1 MRDRVAVKRRIGQL
15 YALLKMREAQRKLI
29 LLYHSVGV
37 SAEATA
43 KQVFRDHIAEIVA
56 MGRLLPLRDILGST
70 PDRAI
75 AVAITFDDGYATL
88 KDHAAAILADFGCS
102 ATVFLNVGE
111 IADRERRASRPE
123 DGYYSGEEFLTWR
136 DVDSL
141 VAAGWSVGSHG
152 VHHVD
157 LVTASNVTV
166 KNELSISKSMIEKR
180 LGKVCEMFAYP
191 WGRKNRRL
199 LVEVRSAGYRYGFS
213 GDHSR
218 LTATSDPL
226 ALPRV
231 NVANEYLRDDMA
243 AILRGDWDY
252 LYWVSG
258 TKAAFNSWY
267 GPAQRH
273 YEAFKK
279 KMGGIEVT

>member
-1 MRDRVAVKRRIGQL
+1 MRDRITIKRHIGQL
-15 YALLKMREAQRKLI
+15 YALLKKRDAQRKLI
-29 LLYHSVGV
+29 FLYHSVGDT
-37 SAEATA
+37 AEATA
-43 KQVFRDHIAEIVA
+43 KQVFRDHIADIVA

-88 KDHAAAILADFGCS
+88 KDHAAVILADFGCS

-111 IADRERRASRPE
+111 IGDRERRASRAE

-157 LVTASNVTV
+157 LVTASNVAV

-180 LGKVCEMFAYP
+180 LGKICDMFAYP

-199 LVEVRSAGYRYGFS
+199 LGEVRSAGYRYGFS

-218 LTATSDPL
+218 LTSRSDPL
-226 ALPRV
+226 ALPRI
-231 NVANEYLRDDMA
+231 NVAKEYLRDDVA

-258 TKAAFNSWY
+258 AKAAFNSWY
-267 GPAQRH
+267 GPAQP

>member
-1 MRDRVAVKRRIGQL
+1 MRDRTAVKRSIGQL

-43 KQVFRDHIAEIVA
+43 KKVFRDHIAEIA
-56 MGRLLPLRDILGST
+56 ATGRLLPLRDILGSS

-88 KDHAAAILADFGCS
+88 KDHAAAILTDFGCS

-111 IADRERRASRPE
+111 IANRERRASRVE

-152 VHHVD
+152 IHHVD

-180 LGKVCEMFAYP
+180 LGKVCDMFAYP

-218 LTATSDPL
+218 LTAISDPL
-226 ALPRV
+226 ALPRI